1 MTYVYLYQTK
11 DNENR
16 KGEIKAR
23 NRAEAYAALRKQG
36 IRPYR
41 VIGDDP
47 KNWRPWAVSGAIFTL
62 LVAVAILTFYIWRSP
77 SVTQAQK
84 RSQLVGDSQVIA
96 SGAASCWDGVFD
108 SPLDRYLAAYAQP
121 GWLLEPPALD
131 DADKATFAVALDQEM
146 VRSSEE
152 TPEIRQ
158 LKNIVLQMRSDMKGY
173 LASGGTIDDY
183 LDFLSDRQ
191 EREFKTRETARET
204 LEKAPPEMR
213 RRAWLNL
220 NARLNDLGIAPL
232 PESAA
237 NL

>member
-1 MTYVYLYQTK
+1 MTYQYLYQTK

-16 KGEIKAR
+16 RGEIKAR

-47 KNWRPWAVSGAIFTL
+47 VNWRPWAISGAIFAL
-62 LVAVAILTFYIWRSP
+62 FIALVILIFVIWRNP
-77 SVTQAQK
+77 AATHPQK
-84 RSQLVGDSQVIA
+84 RSQLLGDSQVIA
-96 SGAASCWDGVFD
+96 AGAASCWDGVFD

-121 GWLLEPPALD
+121 GWLLEPPELSES
-131 DADKATFAVALDQEM
+131 DKETFSAALDQEM
-146 VRSSEE
+146 TRSSDES
-152 TPEIRQ
+152 PEIRQ
-158 LKNIVLQMRSDMKGY
+158 LKNIVLQMRNDMRAY

-183 LDFLSDRQ
+183 LEFLSDRQ
-191 EREFKTRETARET
+191 QREFKTRETARET

-232 PESAA
+232 PGGIVE
-237 NL
+237 L